1 MIKVEWEDKERRDR
15 DNGNCRDVGGGSV
28 CDCGCVCV
36 CVSKSLYA
44 KPFLLMK
51 RESLFQL
58 SCLLWVQLLV
68 FLPRVC
74 PTTQFLQL
82 FFFFFFSP
90 RMSPIVKSPECTPV
104 LCHCK
109 LACTNNTLS
118 LMFGCTVR
126 CRPFFVSDDH
136 QDFSGFSLWVVS
148 DQWLTLC
155 FLYYWVIFK
164 C

>member
-1 MIKVEWEDKERRDR
+1 MIKVEWEDRERRGR

-36 CVSKSLYA
+36 SKSLYA
-44 KPFLLMK
+44 KPWILVPALLLAM
-51 RESLFQL
+51 SAA
-58 SCLLWVQLLV
+58 SCLSASSLCYSAVPPAV
-68 FLPRVC
+68 F
-74 PTTQFLQL
+74 FFL
-82 FFFFFFSP
+82 FFFP

-155 FLYYWVIFK
+155 FLYYWVILFE